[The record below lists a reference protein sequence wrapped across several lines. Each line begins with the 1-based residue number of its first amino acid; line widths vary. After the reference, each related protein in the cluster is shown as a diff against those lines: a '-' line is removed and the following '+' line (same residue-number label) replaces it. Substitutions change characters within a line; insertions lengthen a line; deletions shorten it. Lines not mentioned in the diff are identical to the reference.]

1 MYICIQIRIDIRNTY
16 IYIYIYYMDNVYY
29 LKQSVG
35 KYVSAIQASIISTG
49 HRTMSGKGLSY
60 L

>member
-1 MYICIQIRIDIRNTY
+1 
-16 IYIYIYYMDNVYY
+16 MDNVYY